1 VTVGAPTG
9 SLWRRLTRRAW
20 LARVSAGAAVALSLL
35 GLSSLVVPS
44 LDTDAA
50 PAGAAVSS
58 DSGQQIQG
66 FGASGAWWP
75 NDLQHFSAAGQDH
88 VASLLFD
95 PSGLGLSQYRYNIGG
110 GGVGVTTPEKT
121 APTFFAGPG
130 NYDWSADPGGV
141 GFLMMAAQHGVR
153 TLVGFVNSAPVAW
166 TTSDKSCGGAL
177 VPASQAAFATY
188 LSTVVAHLHDVDHVT
203 LSYVSPMN
211 EPDASQPTC
220 RQEGMVVPVG
230 QRAGLVKAVASALN
244 KRAPYAHVIAD
255 ESSLVASQL
264 LPEAPRWLSVPGAA
278 SSVAAI
284 AHHTYDYPPMPVLHQ
299 VAQLGGQFHKPLW
312 ASEICCRNNRGF
324 GYQFDPTMAS
334 GLWLANTIWADL
346 TQAHDS
352 AFDWWTAL
360 SPRIGCNPVADPSC
374 TTRVNPLGRNDGL
387 LYYDAAATVDQNET
401 IYPTKRYW
409 ALGNFSRYVRP
420 GAVLHNVTGA
430 PPGTRAAAFSSKSG
444 WSVVV
449 IDDTPAGTPPTP
461 LSLHIPNGGHTLS
474 PVTAVQ
480 TSDTLNLDPVPLPRY
495 RGGTMS
501 ASVAPHSVTTYVL
514 NNVPSG
520 RRQTT
525 AALRQPGR
533 GANQTSGRG
542 TLVQTRRTARA

>member
-1 VTVGAPTG
+1 VTVGVHTG

-20 LARVSAGAAVALSLL
+20 FTRLGAGAVIALSLL

-44 LDTDAA
+44 LDSDAT

-58 DSGQQIQG
+58 DAGQSIQG

-75 NDLQHFSAAGQDH
+75 NDLQHFSPAGQEH

-95 PSGLGLSQYRYNIGG
+95 QSGLGLSQYRYNIGG

-130 NYDWSADPGGV
+130 NYDWSADPGGH
-141 GFLMMAAQHGVR
+141 GFLMLAAQHGVR
-153 TLVGFVNSAPVAW
+153 TLIGFVNSAPVTW
-166 TTSDKSCGGAL
+166 TTDDKSCGGAL
-177 VPASQAAFATY
+177 APGSEAAYATY

-220 RQEGMVVPVG
+220 RQEGMAVPVG
-230 QRAGLVKAVASALN
+230 QRAALVKAVAKALAKN
-244 KRAPYAHVIAD
+244 APYAHVIAD

-264 LPEAPRWLSVPGAA
+264 LPETPRWLSTPGAA

-284 AHHTYDYPPMPVLHQ
+284 AHHTYDYPPLPVLQQ
-299 VAQLGGQFHKPLW
+299 VAQLGRQFHKPLW
-312 ASEICCRNNRGF
+312 ASEICCHNNRGF
-324 GYQFDPTMAS
+324 GYQFDPTMTS
-334 GLWLANTIWADL
+334 GMWLANTIWADL

-360 SPRIGCNPVADPSC
+360 SPRIGCNPAADPAC
-374 TTRVNPLGRNDGL
+374 ATRVNPLGRNDAL
-387 LYYDAAATVDQNET
+387 LYYDPAATVDHNET
-401 IYPTKRYW
+401 IYATKRYYSF
-409 ALGNFSRYVRP
+409 GNFSRYVRP
-420 GAVLHNVTGA
+420 GAVLHNVTDV
-430 PPGTRAAAFSSKSG
+430 PPGTRAVAFSSKSG
-444 WSVVV
+444 WSIVV
-449 IDDTPAGTPPTP
+449 INDAPVGAPPTP
-461 LSLHIPNGGHTLS
+461 LTLHIPTGGHSLS

-480 TSDTLNLDPVPLPRY
+480 TSDTRNLDPVPLPQY
-495 RGGTMS
+495 RAGTLTT
-501 ASVAPHSVTTYVL
+501 SVAPHSVTTYVL
-514 NNVPSG
+514 NTSPQRG
-520 RRQTT
+520 RQTA

-533 GANQTSGRG
+533 GAKESSGRG
-542 TLVQTRRTARA
+542 NVVQTQRTARA